1 MIPGA
6 SEPIKSIKCCTDRGT
21 QCPTVMAMPD
31 GTVLVMDD
39 FGNCIKL
46 TNGAQAD
53 AVAVA
58 LGEATDALD
67 SIDG

>member
-1 MIPGA
+1 MMQQPL
-6 SEPIKSIKCCTDRGT
+6 KTIKCCTDRGT

-46 TNGAQAD
+46 TSGAQAD
-53 AVAVA
+53 AVALA
-58 LGEATDALD
+58 LGDAADALD
-67 SIDG
+67 TADGG